1 MPDIVEIFT
10 SFIEQLRLLPPEG
23 MVIVAVSGGADSLC
37 LLHLLNR
44 LCGPGKR
51 YEQVRLHAA
60 HLNHRLRGEASA
72 RDADALAA
80 IVAAWGLPFTAGD
93 ADVAALARD
102 EHRSLEDAA
111 RLARYSFLRAVMREQ
126 GARAIAV
133 AHHADDQVETLLLH
147 WLRGSGLPGM
157 VGMLP
162 VQGDI
167 IRPLLAI
174 SHAQTLAYCQQH
186 GIEPIEDLSNAD
198 LAYTRNRVRHQL
210 LPLLESLNPGF
221 RAMLLRS
228 SDVISADLQFIEA
241 QVDAAWPAVVIMTE
255 QRDAITLDIPALL
268 QLPIA
273 LQRHLLRRV
282 TARLSSGQS
291 PLELRHY
298 ALIDD
303 LFQRVADRQPRVL
316 HLPRGIRL
324 TRAMHAATFSASPR
338 ESDPVGLPDEAARE
352 ARLSIPGQVMVPG
365 TSWMAQAELLAG
377 DLEARVKDALRRE
390 DWAQVWNLLPTSRYV
405 VYVDAGSV
413 GMELYVRTRQPG
425 DRLQP
430 LGMASEKKVQDILVD
445 ARIARAE
452 RASIPLFF
460 SASSSHCAWLGGV
473 CLDQRAR
480 LTSAT
485 GRIARLSLVPL

>member
-1 MPDIVEIFT
+1 MPDIVEIVT
-10 SFIEQLRLLPPEG
+10 SSIEQLRLLPPEG
-23 MVIVAVSGGADSLC
+23 IVIVAVSGGADSLC

-51 YEQVRLHAA
+51 YEQVHLHVA
-60 HLNHRLRGEASA
+60 HLDHRLRGEASA
-72 RDADALAA
+72 RDADALAV
-80 IVAAWGLPFTAGD
+80 IVEAWGLPFTAGN
-93 ADVAALARD
+93 ADVAALARA

-111 RLARYSFLRAVMREQ
+111 RVARYRFLRAVAREQ

-174 SHAQTLAYCQQH
+174 THAQTLAYCQQH

-228 SDVISADLQFIEA
+228 SDVISADLQFIEE
-241 QVDAAWPAVVIMTE
+241 QVDSAWPLVVTTE

-303 LFQRVADRQPRVL
+303 LFHRVADRQPRAL
-316 HLPRGIRL
+316 HLPRDIRL
-324 TRAMHAATFSASPR
+324 TRVMHAATFSAPAR
-338 ESDPVGLPDEAARE
+338 ESDPVGLPDDAARE

-365 TSWMAQAELLAG
+365 TSWMAKAELLA
-377 DLEARVKDALRRE
+377 DHLEARVKDALRRE

-413 GMELYVRTRQPG
+413 GMELIVRTRQPG

-445 ARIARAE
+445 AHIARSE

-460 SASSSHCAWLGGV
+460 SASSSYCAWLGGV
-473 CLDQRAR
+473 CLDRRAR

-485 GRIARLSLVPL
+485 GHIARLSLVPL